1 MSMPLPRDARAPI
14 TLPMVGRTLLVN
26 MTAWSAV
33 AVMHA
38 ISAWSDAV
46 QRGRS
51 PSLGG
56 MLYGYALAYAP
67 LVLLGTVLYLLQAR
81 SMRPWRTAALVTVLF
96 FPLEI
101 TYQAVLIVS
110 ESTAPL
116 SGIVPAIREL
126 PALILLLDLGVLL
139 ATNAVVY
146 AVVAAQT
153 RRREDA
159 LERALQEGSL
169 RLRLAL
175 EQQRLQGLR
184 AQLEPHFL
192 HNALNAISGLIRN
205 DDHALA
211 LTALQQ
217 LSRLLRYA
225 TTAVTKDRVPLAEE
239 VAFLQ
244 EYLALQQ
251 LRFGSRLSV
260 EYEGV
265 AQIPDDLE
273 SPPLLLQPLAEN
285 AIRHGL
291 ERSDAPATVSLR
303 VSEEPGCSIL
313 RVSNTVPRDAPPNPG
328 LGVGLAALQARVD
341 AAYRG
346 RATFTTVA
354 SNDRFEVTLVLPHD
368 ADDD

>member
-1 MSMPLPRDARAPI
+1 MPLPRLARAPI
-14 TLPMVGRTLLVN
+14 TLPVVGRTLLVN
-26 MTAWSAV
+26 LAAWTAV
-33 AVMHA
+33 AVVHA
-38 ISAWSDAV
+38 TSAWSDAV
-46 QRGRS
+46 HRGQA
-51 PSLGG
+51 PDLGG
-56 MLYGYALAYAP
+56 MLSGYVLAYAP
-67 LVLLGTVLYLLQAR
+67 FVPLGTVLYLLQVR
-81 SMRPWRTAALVTVLF
+81 SVRPWRTAAVVTALF
-96 FPLEI
+96 FPVELI
-101 TYQAVLIVS
+101 YQAILI
-110 ESTAPL
+110 L
-116 SGIVPAIREL
+116 SDTRVTLAGIVPTIREL
-126 PALILLLDLGVLL
+126 PALFLLLDLGVLL
-139 ATNAVVY
+139 ATNALVY
-146 AVVAAQT
+146 AVAAVHT

-159 LERALQEGSL
+159 LERALQEENL

-192 HNALNAISGLIRN
+192 HNALNAISGLVRS
-205 DDHALA
+205 DDRGLA

-225 TTAVTKDRVPLAEE
+225 TTAVAKDWVPLTEE

-265 AQIPDDLE
+265 AQIPEDLE

-291 ERSDAPATVSLR
+291 ERSEAPALVSLR
-303 VSEEPGCSIL
+303 VSAEAGCIIL
-313 RVSNTVPRDAPPNPG
+313 RVSNTVPTDAPPNPG
-328 LGVGLAALQARVD
+328 LGVGLTALQARVD

-354 SNDRFEVTLVLPHD
+354 TSDRFEVTLVLPHD
-368 ADDD
+368 VDDD